1 MNFSDFS
8 LSYNSTLVSGLA
20 ASSKALYLVGLD
32 KPFIT
37 VSKTEEEALKMFED
51 IEFFAGVSGKEP
63 PVFLPIK
70 DAGLSCQR
78 LQAIEK
84 ILERGAV
91 RVITHLE
98 AAYSPAWSAE
108 EFRRASLKIRV
119 GEEIGLEFLT
129 ELLREIGYLRLN
141 LVAENGEFAVR
152 GGIVDI
158 YPAAQEHPFRIE
170 FFGDEVE
177 SIRAFEVDTQRS
189 FRTVDELIIL
199 PIREP
204 EGKFKKNLFDVLP
217 DHLII
222 ADGTMPN
229 AELPNRP
236 LKKLVVESLRIDGE
250 GLAFDIRSVEDMDIT
265 ARQRRLTGETIH
277 DIGPKLSALSQKYNL
292 LIVSRS
298 LGEAERVSDLL
309 TDADVTAPVIEPE
322 AIPGYSGRIALTKG
336 KLSGGFLD
344 SEAGLLVITTEELF
358 GARTHY
364 RERKK
369 SRVSNLLQS
378 IDDLSEGDLVVHMD
392 HGVGRFLGMK
402 KITVEDFEGDFLHL
416 EYAGG
421 AKLYLPV
428 DSIGKIRKYH
438 AAGDSRAGLARLGGK
453 AWEKTKAKVRGKVK
467 ELAGDLIKIYAQ
479 REACEGFSF
488 SPDSEFHRE
497 FADAFPFEETPDQST
512 SINDIAAD
520 MESSRP
526 MDRLLCGDV
535 GYGKTEVAM
544 RAAFKAVFD
553 NRQVAILAPTTIL
566 AEQHYE
572 NFTSRFSAFSV
583 NIDYLSRFKNRLEQ
597 KETLKRLADSEV
609 DILIGTHRLL
619 AKDVVFPNLGLLII
633 DEEHKFGVA
642 HKEKI
647 KALRENIDVL
657 TLSATPIPRT
667 LHMALSGIRGISTI
681 ETPPEERVAVKTLVA
696 RYNPDVI
703 REALERELARG
714 GQSFFV
720 HNRIKTIYK
729 TGAFIQGLIPGIRI
743 GVAHGRMNE
752 KELEQVMHEFYH
764 GELDLLLCTS
774 IISSGLDIPRANTI
788 ILDRADMF
796 GLADLYQLKGRVGR
810 SDVRAFAYFLIP
822 GEDLLSSE
830 AKKRLQAIQELSFL
844 GAGVRLAMKDL
855 EIRGGGNLLGGQQSG
870 HIEAVGYDFYVEMLE
885 SAVAELKG
893 NETSSVVEPVIELQL
908 NAFIPETYLD
918 DTTLRFTLYRRI
930 SAARRP
936 ETLSELRREIRDRFG
951 PPPEE
956 LTCLLDVMELKNL
969 AREAGVEKLRQSG
982 EGFLF
987 QIFIA
992 KTSAI
997 APEAILALA
1006 RETSKKVRFS
1016 PEKGLE
1022 LSLKKQDWQ
1031 ATFRQIKT
1039 LLTDLAKNSENI

>member
-1 MNFSDFS
+1 M
-8 LSYNSTLVSGLA
+8 VSGLA
-20 ASSKALYLVGLD
+20 ASSKALYLLSLE
-32 KPFIT
+32 PFIT
-37 VSKTEEEALKMFED
+37 ISKTEEQALSLYED
-51 IEFFAGVSGKEP
+51 MKFFSTVLGKEP
-63 PVFLPIK
+63 PVFLPVK
-70 DAGLSCQR
+70 DSGISSRR
-78 LQAIEK
+78 LQALNT
-84 ILERGAV
+84 ILERGAA
-91 RVITHLE
+91 RVVTNLD
-98 AAYSPAWSAE
+98 AAYSPVWLAE
-108 EFRRASLKIRV
+108 EFRKASFKIRV
-119 GEEIGLEFLT
+119 GEETNLEFLA
-129 ELLREIGYLRLN
+129 ELLREMGYLRLN

-177 SIRAFEVDTQRS
+177 SIRAFDVDTQRS
-189 FRTVDELIIL
+189 FRTVEELVIL
-199 PIREP
+199 PVREP
-204 EGKFKKNLFDVLP
+204 EGGGNSIFDALP
-217 DHLII
+217 EHMII
-222 ADGTMPN
+222 ADGVLPD
-229 AELPNRP
+229 AEFTRQSLM
-236 LKKLVVESLRIDGE
+236 VESLRIDGE
-250 GLAFDIRSVEDMDIT
+250 GLAFDIKSVEDMDIT
-265 ARQRRLTGETIH
+265 ARQRRITGRTLH
-277 DIGPKLSALSQKYNL
+277 DIGPKLAALSQKYDL
-292 LIVSRS
+292 LITSRS

-309 TDADVTAPVIEPE
+309 AEADVIVPVIEPQ
-322 AIPGYSGRIALTKG
+322 AIPGYNGRIALTKG
-336 KLSGGFLD
+336 KLSAGFLD
-344 SEAGLLVITTEELF
+344 KEAGLLVITTEELF
-358 GARTHY
+358 GKRTHY

-378 IDDLSEGDLVVHMD
+378 IDDLCEGDFVVHAD

-421 AKLYLPV
+421 TKLYLPV
-428 DSIGKIRKYH
+428 DNIGKIRKYH
-438 AAGDSRAGLARLGGK
+438 AAGDSQPVLARLGGK

-479 REACEGFSF
+479 REASEGFSF

-497 FADAFPFEETPDQST
+497 FADAFPFEETPDQT
-512 SINDIAAD
+512 ASINDVVAD

-553 NRQVAILAPTTIL
+553 GRQVAILAPTTIL

-572 NFTSRFSAFSV
+572 NFRSRFSAFSV
-583 NIDYLSRFKNRLEQ
+583 NIDYLSRFKSRLEQ
-597 KETLKRLADSEV
+597 KETLKRLAASEV

-647 KALRENIDVL
+647 KSLKKNIDVL

-681 ETPPEERVAVKTLVA
+681 ETPPEERLAVKTLVS
-696 RYNPDVI
+696 RFSPEVV

-714 GQSFFV
+714 GQAFFV

-729 TGAFIQGLIPGIRI
+729 TGAFIQGLLPGIKI

-752 KELEQVMHEFYH
+752 KELEDVMHEFYN
-764 GELDLLLCTS
+764 GDLDLLLCTS

-788 ILDRADMF
+788 IVDRADMF

-810 SDVRAFAYFLIP
+810 SDVRAFAYFLIQS
-822 GEDLLSSE
+822 EELLTTE

-870 HIEAVGYDFYVEMLE
+870 HIEAVGYDMYVEMLE

-893 NETSSVVEPVIELQL
+893 TETRPVVEPVMELQL

-930 SAARRP
+930 SAAKRP
-936 ETLSELRREIRDRFG
+936 EVLSDLRREIRDRFG
-951 PPPEE
+951 PLPEE
-956 LTCLLDVMELKNL
+956 LSHLLNVMELKNL
-969 AREAGVEKLRQSG
+969 AREAGVEKLRRSG
-982 EGFLF
+982 EGLY
-987 QIFIA
+987 QIFMGKAPLVTPESILQIA
-992 KTSAI
+992 QKAG
-997 APEAILALA
+997 E
-1006 RETSKKVRFS
+1006 KVRFL
-1016 PEKGLE
+1016 PEGGGVE
-1022 LSLKKQDWQ
+1022 LSFAKQDWDI
-1031 ATFRQIKT
+1031 TFQRLKT
-1039 LLTDLAKNSENI
+1039 FLSGLVGGESG

>member
-1 MNFSDFS
+1 MNFSNFPLPKS
-8 LSYNSTLVSGLA
+8 VSLVSGLA
-20 ASSKALYLVGLD
+20 ASSKALYLLSLD

-37 VSKTEEEALKMFED
+37 VSKTEEEALRLYED
-51 IEFFAGVSGKEP
+51 IEFFAGVLGKEP
-63 PVFLPIK
+63 PVFLPVK
-70 DAGLSCQR
+70 EAGLSSRR
-78 LQAIEK
+78 LQAVET
-84 ILERGAV
+84 ILEQSAV
-91 RVITHLE
+91 RVVTNLE
-98 AAYSPAWSAE
+98 AAYSSVWSAE

-119 GEEIGLEFLT
+119 GEETGLEFLT
-129 ELLREIGYLRLN
+129 ELLREMGYLRLN
-141 LVAENGEFAVR
+141 LVAENGEFAIR

-170 FFGDEVE
+170 FFGDEIE
-177 SIRAFEVDTQRS
+177 SIRAFDVDTQRS

-204 EGKFKKNLFDVLP
+204 EGEVKNSLFDVLP
-217 DHLII
+217 DHLVI
-222 ADGTMPN
+222 ADGTLPD
-229 AELPNRP
+229 AESLHVS
-236 LKKLVVESLRIDGE
+236 LTLESLRIDGE
-250 GLAFDIRSVEDMDIT
+250 GLAFDIKSVEGMDIT
-265 ARQRRLTGETIH
+265 ARQRRLTGETLH
-277 DIGPKLSALSQKYNL
+277 DIGPKLLALSQQYNL
-292 LIVSRS
+292 LIASRS

-309 TDADVTAPVIEPE
+309 AEADVIAPVIEPQS
-322 AIPGYSGRIALTKG
+322 IPGYSGRIALTRG
-336 KLSGGFLD
+336 KLSSGFLD
-344 SEAGLLVITTEELF
+344 PEAGLLVITTEELF
-358 GARTHY
+358 GAKTHY
-364 RERKK
+364 KERKK

-378 IDDLSEGDLVVHMD
+378 IDDLSDGDLVVHMD

-421 AKLYLPV
+421 SKLYLPV

-520 MESSRP
+520 MESSKP

-553 NRQVAILAPTTIL
+553 GKQVAILAPTTIL

-583 NIDYLSRFKNRLEQ
+583 NIDYLSRFKNRPEQ
-597 KETLKRLADSEV
+597 KETLKRLADSEI

-619 AKDVVFPNLGLLII
+619 AKDVVFPDLGLLVI

-647 KALRENIDVL
+647 KTLKENVDVL

-681 ETPPEERVAVKTLVA
+681 ETPPEERLAVKTLVS
-696 RYNPDVI
+696 RYNPEVI

-714 GQSFFV
+714 GQAFFV

-729 TGAFIQGLIPGIRI
+729 TGAFLQGLVPGIKI

-752 KELEQVMHEFYH
+752 KELEQVMHEFYQ
-764 GELDLLLCTS
+764 GDLDLLLCTS

-822 GEDLLSSE
+822 GEDILTTE

-893 NETSSVVEPVIELQL
+893 TETRSAVEPVMEMQL

-930 SAARRP
+930 SAARRS
-936 ETLSELRREIRDRFG
+936 EALSELRREIRDRFG
-951 PPPEE
+951 PLPEE

-982 EGFLF
+982 EGFYRILMS
-987 QIFIA
+987 QPPTA
-992 KTSAI
+992 
-997 APEAILALA
+997 APEAIIALA
-1006 RETSKKVRFS
+1006 KETNKTNGKIRFL
-1016 PEKGLE
+1016 PEGGLE
-1022 LSLKKQDWQ
+1022 LILKKQDWQ
-1031 ATFRQIKT
+1031 TIFQRLKT
-1039 LLTDLAKNSENI
+1039 LLTALARKD